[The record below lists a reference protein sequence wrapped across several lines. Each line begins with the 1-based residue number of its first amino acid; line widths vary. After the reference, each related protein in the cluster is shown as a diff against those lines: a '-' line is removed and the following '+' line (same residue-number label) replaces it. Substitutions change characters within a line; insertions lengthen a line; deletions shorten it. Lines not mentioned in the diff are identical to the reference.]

1 MTDKEYQ
8 DFRREQMVMVRGRGG
23 KSVLRYKPGSKV
35 MNSDGEVY
43 EVLGDGSW
51 RKIKRVGG

>member
-8 DFRREQMVMVRGRGG
+8 DFRREQMVMVKGLDG
-23 KSVLRYKPGSKV
+23 KSILRYKPGSKV

-43 EVLGDGSW
+43 EVKGNGAWL
-51 RKIKRVGG
+51 KIKRVGG